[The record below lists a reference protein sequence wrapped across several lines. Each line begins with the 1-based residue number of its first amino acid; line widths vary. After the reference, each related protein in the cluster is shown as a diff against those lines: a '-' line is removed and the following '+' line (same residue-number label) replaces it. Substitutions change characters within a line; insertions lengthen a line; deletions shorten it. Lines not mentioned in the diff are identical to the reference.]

1 MTQIQLQS
9 DDEIERLAIR
19 ALTLEERLRLAV
31 SLADSAKIDNHTEVE
46 SLNIWRIWFN
56 RGSATSDA
64 WSKFLAENRLD
75 ERKLLRLANIA
86 SATNLPS
93 WVETLRRLARYLQ
106 STIVD
111 LDANQS
117 VSENM
122 AAPLVRFAWTELVN
136 SSNAANLRALSAKAQ
151 LALRQSFLVRLV
163 RSATPAVNWEVS
175 ATKAAQNLS
184 AGSAPRNEIDFLNYF
199 FSAGVT
205 VETRRFLGNYPALA
219 RLWVV
224 QIEQWR
230 QFVTGFLKEAV
241 AFASRF
247 RNGPD
252 EITPI
257 ISSVTVDL
265 SDPHG
270 GNRTVMRVNFGK
282 QREWFYKPRSGLQ
295 ERAWFELL
303 AWINQRGFARPFQI
317 VTVRAQDRQCWMES
331 VRPRDCRSQKE
342 AVDFS
347 FRLGAL
353 MCLVHVLRG
362 VDFHPANVITS
373 GDQPIIVDCETLLH
387 PATFLPDDARAEE
400 GSILRTGM
408 LALLKDIWTM
418 AAKMRPGSEDLFER
432 LIEGFRAMGDFFQTD
447 RLALSH
453 LEKWKTRLKKVPGRN
468 VYRPTVHYYK
478 MFESSL
484 APLVLTS
491 GLDRSLYL
499 HASCRTGCNSTR
511 RARAEVQALQNADIP
526 VFLGKC
532 CPTNV
537 DLSEETL
544 GESISMIRATFESVA
559 RSSSQVLPSGGLFN
573 DSHQRTQVHR

>member
-1 MTQIQLQS
+1 MTQIQLQP

-46 SLNIWRIWFN
+46 SLNIWRVWFN

-75 ERKLLRLANIA
+75 ERKLLRLANISGA
-86 SATNLPS
+86 INLPS

-111 LDANQS
+111 LDADQS

-122 AAPLVRFAWTELVN
+122 AAPLVRFAWSELVT

-151 LALRQSFLVRLV
+151 LALRQSLLLRLV
-163 RSATPAVNWEVS
+163 RSATPAVKWEVS
-175 ATKAAQNLS
+175 ATKAARNPS
-184 AGSAPRNEIDFLNYF
+184 VGFAPRNEINFLNYF
-199 FSAGVT
+199 FSTGVT

-230 QFVTGFLKEAV
+230 QFVTDFLKEAI
-241 AFASRF
+241 AFARRF
-247 RNGPD
+247 RNGPH

-257 ISSVTVDL
+257 ISSVAVDL

-270 GNRTVMRVNFGK
+270 GNRTVVRVNFGK
-282 QREWFYKPRSGLQ
+282 KREWLYKPRSGLQ

-317 VTVRAQDRQCWMES
+317 VSVPAQDRQCWMES
-331 VRPRDCRSQKE
+331 VRSRDCRSQKE

-362 VDFHPANVITS
+362 VDFHPANVIAS

-387 PATFLPDDARAEE
+387 PATFLPDYARAEE
-400 GSILRTGM
+400 GSIVRTGM

-418 AAKMRPGSEDLFER
+418 AAKMRPGNEDPFER
-432 LIEGFRAMGDFFQTD
+432 LIEGFRAMHDFFRTD

-453 LEKWKTRLKKVPGRN
+453 LEKWRTRLKKVPGRN
-468 VYRPTVHYYK
+468 VYRPTVHYYR
-478 MFESSL
+478 MLESSL
-484 APLVLTS
+484 APSVLTS

-499 HASCRTGCNSTR
+499 HASCRAGCNSTW

-526 VFLGKC
+526 VFLGKRC
-532 CPTNV
+532 RTNV

-544 GESISMIRATFESVA
+544 EESISMIQATFESVA

-573 DSHQRTQVHR
+573 ESHQRTQVHR

>member
-1 MTQIQLQS
+1 MTQIQLHS

-31 SLADSAKIDNHTEVE
+31 SLADSAKTDNHTEVE
-46 SLNIWRIWFN
+46 SLNIWRVWFN

-75 ERKLLRLANIA
+75 ERELVRLANMAGAI
-86 SATNLPS
+86 NLPS

-117 VSENM
+117 VSENV
-122 AAPLVRFAWTELVN
+122 AAPLVRFAWNELVT

-151 LALRQSFLVRLV
+151 LALRQSLLVRLV

-175 ATKAAQNLS
+175 ATRAARNLS

-199 FSAGVT
+199 FSASVT
-205 VETRRFLGNYPALA
+205 VETRRFLENYPALA

-230 QFVTGFLKEAV
+230 QFVADFLKEAV
-241 AFASRF
+241 AFSSRF

-257 ISSVTVDL
+257 ISSVAVDL

-270 GNRTVMRVNFGK
+270 GNRTVVRVNFGK
-282 QREWFYKPRSGLQ
+282 KREWFYKPRSGLQ

-303 AWINQRGFARPFQI
+303 TWINQRGFARPFQI
-317 VTVRAQDRQCWMES
+317 VSVPAQDRQCWMES
-331 VRPRDCRSQKE
+331 VRSRDCRSQKE

-362 VDFHPANVITS
+362 VDFHPANIITS

-400 GSILRTGM
+400 SSILRTGM
-408 LALLKDIWTM
+408 LALVKDIWTM

-432 LIEGFRAMGDFFQTD
+432 LIEGFRAMRDFFQTD

-453 LEKWKTRLKKVPGRN
+453 LEKWRTRLKKVPGRN

-478 MFESSL
+478 MLESSL

-499 HASCRTGCNSTR
+499 HASCRAACNSTR

-526 VFLGKC
+526 VFLGKR

-573 DSHQRTQVHR
+573 ESHQRTQVHR

>member
-1 MTQIQLQS
+1 MTQIQLQP

-31 SLADSAKIDNHTEVE
+31 SLADSAKIENHTEVE
-46 SLNIWRIWFN
+46 SLNIWRAWFN

-64 WSKFLAENRLD
+64 WPKFLAENRLD

-86 SATNLPS
+86 GAINLPS

-111 LDANQS
+111 LDAHQS

-122 AAPLVRFAWTELVN
+122 AAPLVRFAWSELVT
-136 SSNAANLRALSAKAQ
+136 SSNAANLGALSAKARS
-151 LALRQSFLVRLV
+151 ALRQSLLARLV
-163 RSATPAVNWEVS
+163 RSATLAVDWEIS
-175 ATKAAQNLS
+175 AIKAARNLS
-184 AGSAPRNEIDFLNYF
+184 VGSAPRNEIDFLDHF

-230 QFVTGFLKEAV
+230 QFVTDFLEEAIT
-241 AFASRF
+241 FAKRF
-247 RNGPD
+247 RNGSD

-257 ISSVTVDL
+257 ISSVAVDL

-270 GNRTVMRVNFGK
+270 GNRTVVRVNFGK
-282 QREWFYKPRSGLQ
+282 KREWFYKPRSGLQ
-295 ERAWFELL
+295 ERVWFELL
-303 AWINQRGFARPFQI
+303 AWINRRGFARPFQI
-317 VTVRAQDRQCWMES
+317 VSLPGRDRQCWMES
-331 VRPRDCRSQKE
+331 VRSRDCRSQKE

-387 PATFLPDDARAEE
+387 PATSLPDYARAEE
-400 GSILRTGM
+400 GSIVRTGM

-418 AAKMRPGSEDLFER
+418 AAKIRPGNEDLFER
-432 LIEGFRAMGDFFQTD
+432 LIEGFRAMRDFFRTD

-453 LEKWKTRLKKVPGRN
+453 LEKWRTRLKKAPGRN

-478 MFESSL
+478 IFESSL
-484 APLVLTS
+484 APSVLTS

-499 HASCRTGCNSTR
+499 HASCRAGCNSTR

-526 VFLGKC
+526 VFLGKRC
-532 CPTNV
+532 STNV

-559 RSSSQVLPSGGLFN
+559 RSSSQVLPSGELFN
-573 DSHQRTQVHR
+573 ESHQRTQVHR